1 MCLSSLFTIKPS
13 IKMADISLSD
23 YDKCCWCLK
32 SPFCLSTSLF
42 VLKINEQL
50 ISLISP
56 HLKILSFFFCELKL
70 ITVLFLI
77 CDSYTRLS
85 VKFASLKACLGFS
98 IFDSVLFSLK
108 FIFLFN
114 KNLRLF
120 VFKTS

>member
-23 YDKCCWCLK
+23 YDKYCWCLK

-50 ISLISP
+50 VSLISP
-56 HLKILSFFFCELKL
+56 HLKILSFFFCELQL

-85 VKFASLKACLGFS
+85 VKFASLKACLRFS